1 MKSDLEGILEDLRYS
16 RYNRKEFLKE
26 GHKMIYFD
34 NSATTAI
41 YPLAL
46 DTYVK
51 TSQRIMGNPS
61 SLHDLGTQANR
72 LLQQARKQ
80 IAELLDV
87 QAHEI
92 FFTSGGTE
100 GDNWILKGTAIAK
113 REYGNHII
121 ISSVEHPAV
130 RRTAEQLG
138 ELGFEV
144 SIAPVDRSGFVEVD
158 KLAELIRP
166 ETILVSVMG
175 VNNEMGAIQPIAAIS
190 KVLEN
195 YPTIHFHVDAV
206 QAIGKVDQTKW
217 LTPRVDFAAFSAHK
231 FHGPRG
237 VGFIYWKAGKK
248 LAPLLNGGGQES
260 GQRATT
266 ENLPAIV
273 AMSRALRIHLEKKA
287 ERPNHTAIIRQYLK
301 EALLSYDKVTVFSGD
316 ENFAPHILTFGIKGI
331 LGEVL
336 VHALEEK
343 QIFVSTTSA
352 CSSRKKV
359 DSSTLHAMHVP
370 HDTATTAVRVS
381 LDEANTMAEAEQFM
395 VIFNHLYE
403 KFSKIN

>member
-1 MKSDLEGILEDLRYS
+1 
-16 RYNRKEFLKE
+16 
-26 GHKMIYFD
+26 MIYFD

-61 SLHDLGTQANR
+61 SLHDLGTQASR

-80 IAELLDV
+80 IAELLTV
-87 QAHEI
+87 QTNEI

-100 GDNWILKGTAIAK
+100 GDNWVLKGTAIAK
-113 REYGNHII
+113 RDYGNHII
-121 ISSVEHPAV
+121 ISSVEHPAIS
-130 RRTAEQLG
+130 RTAAQLS
-138 ELGFEV
+138 ELGYEV
-144 SIAPVDRSGFVEVD
+144 SIAPVDEKGFVIVD
-158 KLAELIRP
+158 KLKELIRP

-175 VNNEMGAIQPIAAIS
+175 VNNEIGAIQPIEEIS
-190 KVLEN
+190 KVLES
-195 YPTIHFHVDAV
+195 YPKIHFHVDAV
-206 QAIGKVDQTKW
+206 QATGKVDQAKW
-217 LTPRVDFAAFSAHK
+217 LTSRVDFATFSAHK

-237 VGFIYWKAGKK
+237 VGFIYWKTGKK

-273 AMSRALRIHLEKKA
+273 AMSRALRMHLEKKE
-287 ERPNHTAIIRQYLK
+287 ERPNHTAVIRQYLK
-301 EALLSYDKVTVFSGD
+301 EALSGYDKVAIFSGD
-316 ENFAPHILTFGIKGI
+316 DNFAPHILTFGIKGI
-331 LGEVL
+331 RGEVL

-359 DSSTLHAMHVP
+359 DSSTLHAMNVP
-370 HDTATTAVRVS
+370 HEIATTAVRVS

-395 VIFNHLYE
+395 IVFNHLYNR
-403 KFSKIN
+403 FSKIN

>member
-1 MKSDLEGILEDLRYS
+1 
-16 RYNRKEFLKE
+16 
-26 GHKMIYFD
+26 MIYFD

-80 IAELLDV
+80 IAELMNV
-87 QAHEI
+87 QANEI

-100 GDNWILKGTAIAK
+100 GDNWVLKGTAIEK
-113 REYGNHII
+113 REYGNHLI

-130 RRTAEQLG
+130 SRQLK
-138 ELGFEV
+138 ELGYEV
-144 SIAPVDRSGFVEVD
+144 SVAPVDQQGVVQVD
-158 KLAELIRP
+158 KLVELIRP

-175 VNNEMGAIQPIAAIS
+175 VNNEIGAIQPIEAIS
-190 KVLEN
+190 EVLEA

-206 QAIGKVDQTKW
+206 QALGKVDQAKW
-217 LTPRVDFAAFSAHK
+217 LTPRVDFATFSAHK

-237 VGFIYWKAGKK
+237 VGFIYWKAGRK

-273 AMSRALRIHLEKKA
+273 AMSRALRMHLEKKA
-287 ERPNHTAIIRQYLK
+287 ERPNHTAVIRQYLK
-301 EALLSYDKVTVFSGD
+301 EALSSYDKVTIFSGE

-331 LGEVL
+331 RGEVL

-359 DSSTLHAMHVP
+359 DSSTLHAMNVP
-370 HDTATTAVRVS
+370 HDLATTAVRVS

-395 VIFNHLYE
+395 VVFNHLYT

>member
-1 MKSDLEGILEDLRYS
+1 
-16 RYNRKEFLKE
+16 
-26 GHKMIYFD
+26 MIYFD

-61 SLHDLGTQANR
+61 SLHDLGTQASR

-80 IAELLDV
+80 IAELLTV
-87 QAHEI
+87 QTNEI

-100 GDNWILKGTAIAK
+100 GDNWVLKGTAIAK
-113 REYGNHII
+113 RDYGNHII
-121 ISSVEHPAV
+121 ISSVEHPAIS
-130 RRTAEQLG
+130 RTAAQLS
-138 ELGFEV
+138 ELGYEV
-144 SIAPVDRSGFVEVD
+144 SIAPVDEKGFVIVD
-158 KLAELIRP
+158 KLKELIRP

-175 VNNEMGAIQPIAAIS
+175 VNNEIGAIQPIEEIS
-190 KVLEN
+190 KILES
-195 YPTIHFHVDAV
+195 YPKIHFHVDAV
-206 QAIGKVDQTKW
+206 QAIGKVDQAKW
-217 LTPRVDFAAFSAHK
+217 LTSRVDFATFSAHK

-237 VGFIYWKAGKK
+237 VGFIYWKTGKK

-273 AMSRALRIHLEKKA
+273 AMSRALRMHLEKKK
-287 ERPNHTAIIRQYLK
+287 ERPNHTAVIRQYLK
-301 EALLSYDKVTVFSGD
+301 EALSGYDKVAIFSGD
-316 ENFAPHILTFGIKGI
+316 DNFAPHILTFGIKGI
-331 LGEVL
+331 RGEVL

-359 DSSTLHAMHVP
+359 DSSTLHAMNIP
-370 HDTATTAVRVS
+370 HDIATTAVRVS

-395 VIFNHLYE
+395 IVFNHLYNR
-403 KFSKIN
+403 FSKIN

>member
-1 MKSDLEGILEDLRYS
+1 
-16 RYNRKEFLKE
+16 
-26 GHKMIYFD
+26 MIYFD

-61 SLHDLGTQANR
+61 SLHDLGTQASR

-80 IAELLDV
+80 IAELLTV
-87 QAHEI
+87 QTNEI

-100 GDNWILKGTAIAK
+100 GDNWVLKGTAIAK
-113 REYGNHII
+113 RDYGNHII

-130 RRTAEQLG
+130 SRTAAQLS
-138 ELGFEV
+138 ELGYEV
-144 SIAPVDRSGFVEVD
+144 SIAPVDEKGFVIVD
-158 KLAELIRP
+158 KLKELIRP

-175 VNNEMGAIQPIAAIS
+175 VNNEIGAIQPIEEIS
-190 KVLEN
+190 KVLES
-195 YPTIHFHVDAV
+195 YPKIHFHVDAV
-206 QAIGKVDQTKW
+206 QAIGKVDQAKW
-217 LTPRVDFAAFSAHK
+217 LTSRVDFATFSAHK

-237 VGFIYWKAGKK
+237 VGFIYWKTGKK

-273 AMSRALRIHLEKKA
+273 AMSRALRMHLEKKE
-287 ERPNHTAIIRQYLK
+287 ERPNHTAVIRQYLK
-301 EALLSYDKVTVFSGD
+301 EALSGYDKVAIFSGD
-316 ENFAPHILTFGIKGI
+316 DNFAPHILTFGIKGI
-331 LGEVL
+331 RGEVL

-359 DSSTLHAMHVP
+359 DSSTLHAMNIP
-370 HDTATTAVRVS
+370 HDIATTAVRVS

-395 VIFNHLYE
+395 IVFNHLYNR
-403 KFSKIN
+403 FSKIN